1 MMRGEGRDKG
11 EEEGDEEEHSRI
23 EEAHLDVVSAEKA
36 HPTIEEAHSPVI
48 TDDTSSSAAVP
59 APQGEGNFVDSA
71 AEVMGTPDESR
82 AEGDN
87 AAVGVCD
94 LESRLTSLEV
104 QLEGER
110 ERVRVLEDELA
121 NAAKIIAAVEV
132 RGTPKSREGGEAEK
146 SDGSGNGGG
155 GGVGDDVDGAPGE
168 SGVCGGC
175 GPTSQKE
182 NLGVVISNAS
192 GPITTFED
200 LGPSLVESTGDCAT
214 ALAEAAAGKDNKI
227 SMSQAAALK
236 RTPSRLRAQVSPRHS
251 VTRP

>member
-11 EEEGDEEEHSRI
+11 EEEGDEEGHSRI
-23 EEAHLDVVSAEKA
+23 EEAHLDVVSAEEA

-48 TDDTSSSAAVP
+48 TDDTSSSEAVP

-71 AEVMGTPDESR
+71 AEVMGTPDESS

-87 AAVGVCD
+87 AAVGDCD
-94 LESRLTSLEV
+94 LESRVTSLEV

-110 ERVRVLEDELA
+110 ERVRLLEDELA

-132 RGTPKSREGGEAEK
+132 RGTPTSREGGEAEK
-146 SDGSGNGGG
+146 SGGSGNGRGG
-155 GGVGDDVDGAPGE
+155 AGDDVDWAPGG

-175 GPTSQKE
+175 GPTSQTE
-182 NLGVVISNAS
+182 NLGVLISNTS
-192 GPITTFED
+192 GPITSFED

-214 ALAEAAAGKDNKI
+214 ALAEAAAGRDHKI

-251 VTRP
+251 ITRP